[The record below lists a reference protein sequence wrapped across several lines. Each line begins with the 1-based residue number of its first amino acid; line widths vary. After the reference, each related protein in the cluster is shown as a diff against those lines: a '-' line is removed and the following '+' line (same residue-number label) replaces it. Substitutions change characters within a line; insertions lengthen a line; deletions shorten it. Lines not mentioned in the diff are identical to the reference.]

1 MVFLNKLKI
10 KLKRK
15 ILALY
20 AFMIHWLRKST
31 HRQKHLK
38 PGRSLGLGAEPW
50 LRTVRRAGIC
60 SPCWSQFWVWL
71 VSCCLFF
78 LFNLFLSEA
87 EGIKDA
93 IWDCLFRYSMVLTSF
108 PLSLPL
114 SCLLLVARSSRSTC
128 PNEAIARDLFF
139 IMNQGQRERGRQE
152 MGV

>member
-15 ILALY
+15 NTCPVCFHDSLTLYEHAPPKALE
-20 AFMIHWLRKST
+20 A
-31 HRQKHLK
+31 RQV
-38 PGRSLGLGAEPW
+38 SGLGAEPW
-50 LRTVRRAGIC
+50 LRTVHRAGIC

-87 EGIKDA
+87 EGRKDA

-114 SCLLLVARSSRSTC
+114 PCLLLDARSSRPHVQMQLLPGICSSSWT
-128 PNEAIARDLFF
+128 
-139 IMNQGQRERGRQE
+139 RGKGKGGGRRWE
-152 MGV
+152 